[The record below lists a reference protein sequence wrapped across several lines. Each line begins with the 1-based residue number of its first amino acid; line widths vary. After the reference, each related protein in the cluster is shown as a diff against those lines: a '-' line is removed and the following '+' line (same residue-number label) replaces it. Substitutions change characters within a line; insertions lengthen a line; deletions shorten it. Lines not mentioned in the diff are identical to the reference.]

1 MGTEQLPPFPSPAAT
16 PDRPAQQ
23 ATADRVVV
31 RWLSERAGA
40 FWALVTDRPMSLY
53 ATAVLRIGYGLLYLS
68 FLLREFPHRN
78 EIWGPGSPWTP
89 ELAQQLFEQSGWN
102 SILTLSGSRTYFELC
117 YAAAVVTSVLF
128 TLGWRT
134 RIMSVLFAVVVVSF
148 HARAIFMT
156 DGGDNL
162 ILLMALYLVL
172 TACGR
177 RWSLD
182 ARRTRRAVARA
193 GTAPPAPSKS
203 FWLRQLNDAR
213 TTLTT
218 AVHNCGLFVIAA
230 QVCLLYG
237 AAGLYKVQ
245 GASWGGG
252 TAIHYVLNLELFQPW
267 PALSH
272 LVDQYPTV
280 IAVASY
286 VTVLLQVAFP
296 FVLFGRLK
304 YPVLA
309 MLLGMHI
316 GIAVLMGLPLFSG
329 AMIVADA
336 AFLPD
341 RFYMFLARSVRR
353 MAARV
358 GLRRHST
365 SEGPGSSPV
374 PPQLR
379 GGLATAGQQSAPGKG
394 RATSADKAAG
404 KAADKDKLVPDPR

>member
-1 MGTEQLPPFPSPAAT
+1 MGTEQLPTCPSPAVT
-16 PDRPAQQ
+16 PDRTAGQE
-23 ATADRVVV
+23 ATDRVVV
-31 RWLSERAGA
+31 RWPSERAVA
-40 FWALVTDRPMSLY
+40 FWTLVTGRPVSLY
-53 ATAVLRIGYGLLYLS
+53 ATAVLRIGYGLLYLA

-89 ELAQQLFEQSGWN
+89 ELAQQLFDQSGWT
-102 SILTLSGSRTYFELC
+102 SILTLSGSRTSFELC

-134 RIMSVLFAVVVVSF
+134 RIMSVLFAVMVVSF
-148 HARAIFMT
+148 HARSIFMT

-182 ARRTRRAVARA
+182 ARRTRRAIARA
-193 GTAPPAPSKS
+193 GTTPPPPGKG

-213 TTLTT
+213 VTLTT
-218 AVHNCGLFVIAA
+218 AVHNCALFVIAA

-252 TAIHYVLNLELFQPW
+252 TALHYVLNLDLFQPW

-309 MLLGMHI
+309 LLLGMHI

-341 RFYMFLARSVRR
+341 RFYLFLARSARR
-353 MAARV
+353 MAARA
-358 GLRRHST
+358 GLQRHSA
-365 SEGPGSSPV
+365 SEGPDSLSV

-379 GGLATAGQQSAPGKG
+379 GGLSTAGQQITSAGGRSAP
-394 RATSADKAAG
+394 
-404 KAADKDKLVPDPR
+404 ADKDKLVPDPR

>member
-1 MGTEQLPPFPSPAAT
+1 MGTEQLPTCPSPAGT
-16 PDRPAQQ
+16 PDRTAGQV
-23 ATADRVVV
+23 ATDRVVV
-31 RWLSERAGA
+31 RWLSERAVA
-40 FWALVTDRPMSLY
+40 FWTLVTGRPVSLY
-53 ATAVLRIGYGLLYLS
+53 ATAVLRIGYGLLYLA

-102 SILTLSGSRTYFELC
+102 SILTLSGSRTYFEFC

-134 RIMSVLFAVVVVSF
+134 RVMSVLFAVMVVSF
-148 HARAIFMT
+148 HARSIFMT

-182 ARRTRRAVARA
+182 ARRTRRAIARA
-193 GTAPPAPSKS
+193 GTRPPPPGKS
-203 FWLRQLNDAR
+203 SWLRQLNDAR
-213 TTLTT
+213 VTLTT
-218 AVHNCGLFVIAA
+218 AVHNCALFVIAA

-252 TAIHYVLNLELFQPW
+252 TALHYVLNLDLFQPW

-309 MLLGMHI
+309 LLLGMHI

-341 RFYMFLARSVRR
+341 RFYLFLARSALRT
-353 MAARV
+353 AARA
-358 GLRRHST
+358 GLQRHSA
-365 SEGPGSSPV
+365 SKGPDSLSV

-379 GGLATAGQQSAPGKG
+379 GGLSTAGQQL
-394 RATSADKAAG
+394 TSAGGRPAP
-404 KAADKDKLVPDPR
+404 ADKDKLVPDPR

>member
-1 MGTEQLPPFPSPAAT
+1 M
-16 PDRPAQQ
+16 
-23 ATADRVVV
+23 
-31 RWLSERAGA
+31 RWLSERAAA
-40 FWALVTDRPMSLY
+40 FWALVTGRPVSLY
-53 ATAVLRIGYGLLYLS
+53 AAAVLRIGYGLLYLA

-102 SILTLSGSRTYFELC
+102 SILTLSGSRTYFEVC

-193 GTAPPAPSKS
+193 GMTPPPVKT
-203 FWLRQLNDAR
+203 FWIQQLSDAR
-213 TTLTT
+213 VTLTT
-218 AVHNCGLFVIAA
+218 VVHNCGLFVIAA

-252 TAIHYVLNLELFQPW
+252 TAIHYVLNLDLFQPW

-309 MLLGMHI
+309 LLLGMHI

-341 RFYMFLARSVRR
+341 RFYMFLARAARR
-353 MAARV
+353 MAPRA
-358 GLRRHST
+358 GTRRPSA
-365 SEGPGSSPV
+365 SEGPDSRSV

-379 GGLATAGQQSAPGKG
+379 GGYT
-394 RATSADKAAG
+394 
-404 KAADKDKLVPDPR
+404 PRVSRSLR

>member
-1 MGTEQLPPFPSPAAT
+1 MGTEQLPPFQSAAVTPA
-16 PDRPAQQ
+16 RPAGQD
-23 ATADRVVV
+23 TTDRVVI
-31 RWLSERAGA
+31 RWLSERADA
-40 FWALVTDRPMSLY
+40 FWTLVTGRPVSLY
-53 ATAVLRIGYGLLYLS
+53 AVAVLRIGYGLLYLA

-102 SILTLSGSRTYFELC
+102 SILTLSGSRAYFEFC

-162 ILLMALYLVL
+162 ILLMALYLVF

-182 ARRTRRAVARA
+182 ACRTRRAVARA
-193 GTAPPAPSKS
+193 GTAPPRPSKS
-203 FWLRQLNDAR
+203 FWARQLNDVR
-213 TTLTT
+213 VTLTT
-218 AVHNCGLFVIAA
+218 AVHNCGLFVIAV

-245 GASWGGG
+245 GVSWGGG
-252 TAIHYVLNLELFQPW
+252 TAIHYVLNLDLFQPW

-272 LVDQYPTV
+272 LVDQYPTA

-341 RFYMFLARSVRR
+341 GFYMLLSRSARR

-358 GLRRHST
+358 GLRRHS
-365 SEGPGSSPV
+365 SSARPGSRAV

-379 GGLATAGQQSAPGKG
+379 GGRSTAGQQIASGEG
-394 RATSADKAAG
+394 RPASADN
-404 KAADKDKLVPDPR
+404 DKLVPDPR

>member
-1 MGTEQLPPFPSPAAT
+1 
-16 PDRPAQQ
+16 
-23 ATADRVVV
+23 
-31 RWLSERAGA
+31 
-40 FWALVTDRPMSLY
+40 MSLY

-134 RIMSVLFAVVVVSF
+134 RVMSVLFAVVVVSF

-182 ARRTRRAVARA
+182 ARRTRRAAARA
-193 GTAPPAPSKS
+193 GTAPPAPRKN
-203 FWLRQLNDAR
+203 FWLRQLNDVR

-218 AVHNCGLFVIAA
+218 AVHNCGLLLIAA

-353 MAARV
+353 MAARA
-358 GLRRHST
+358 GLPWHSA
-365 SEGPGSSPV
+365 SEGPGSLPV
-374 PPQLR
+374 PGQLR
-379 GGLATAGQQSAPGKG
+379 GGLTTAGQQAAPGRG
-394 RATSADKAAG
+394 RPASADEAT
-404 KAADKDKLVPDPR
+404 LVPDPR

>member
-1 MGTEQLPPFPSPAAT
+1 MGTEQIPPLPSSAAAT
-16 PDRPAQQ
+16 LEPPTGQKTTGPRP
-23 ATADRVVV
+23 V
-31 RWLSERAGA
+31 RWLSDRAGA
-40 FWALVTDRPMSLY
+40 FWVLVTGRPVSLY
-53 ATAVLRIGYGLLYLS
+53 AAAVLRIGYGLLYLL
-68 FLLREFPHRN
+68 FLLREFPHRD

-89 ELAQQLFEQSGWN
+89 ALAEQLFVQSGWN
-102 SILTLSGSRTYFELC
+102 SILALSDGRIYFELC
-117 YAAAVVTSVLF
+117 YGGALLTSALF
-128 TLGWRT
+128 ILGWRT
-134 RIMSVLFAVVVVSF
+134 RAVSILFAVVVVSF

-162 ILLMALYLVL
+162 ILLMAVYLVF

-182 ARRTRRAVARA
+182 ARRTRRADARPGQA
-193 GTAPPAPSKS
+193 SVPARNA
-203 FWLRQLNDAR
+203 WLRQLGDAR
-213 TTLTT
+213 VTLTT
-218 AVHNCGLFVIAA
+218 VMHNCGLFVIAA

-245 GASWGGG
+245 GGSWGGG
-252 TAIHYVLNLELFQPW
+252 TALHYVLNLELFQPW

-272 LVDQYPTV
+272 LVDQYATL
-280 IAVASY
+280 IAIASY

-341 RFYMFLARSVRR
+341 RFYVFLARTVRR
-353 MAARV
+353 VAGRM
-358 GLRRHST
+358 GLRRSAP
-365 SEGPGSSPV
+365 PGGAGARSV

-379 GGLATAGQQSAPGKG
+379 GSSPGIGQQPVPGRGRPDGAQGDRVAPDL
-394 RATSADKAAG
+394 R
-404 KAADKDKLVPDPR
+404 